1 MADDEDPSAL
11 SIYGNKFAD
20 EGIWINHTHAGLL
33 SMANRGLDTN
43 GSSFFVCFAAAAHLD
58 GKHCVYGRVIHGFSI
73 C

>member
-43 GSSFFVCFAAAAHLD
+43 GSSFFVCFAAAAV
-58 GKHCVYGRVIHGFSI
+58 GTVQ
-73 C
+73 